1 MENNLPKRK
10 PTRLSKYDYSSIGA
24 YFVTICVK
32 NRQPILSHIT
42 VGDGA
47 LDVPQ
52 TPNAESQYKS
62 VGDGGLASA
71 RSPRGKTIINRFLT
85 LSVSLRYLD
94 VPHPPH
100 VELLPIGKIIEK
112 HLLASNTIPGVAI
125 DQYVIMPD
133 HIHAIII
140 ITNSKAGADI
150 GTSKAPSPTNSLLP
164 HVISVFKRFC
174 NLEIGEN
181 IFQRGYYDHIIRDR
195 EDYETRCKYIHENPM
210 RWYYREKE

>member
-32 NRQPILSHIT
+32 NRQPILSHIA

-47 LDVPQ
+47 LDVPH
-52 TPNAESQYKS
+52 
-62 VGDGGLASA
+62 L
-71 RSPRGKTIINRFLT
+71 
-85 LSVSLRYLD
+85 
-94 VPHPPH
+94 PH
-100 VELLPIGKIIEK
+100 VELLPTGKIIEK
-112 HLLASNTIPGVAI
+112 HLLASNTIPGVVI

-195 EDYETRCKYIHENPM
+195 EDYETRCKYIYENPM